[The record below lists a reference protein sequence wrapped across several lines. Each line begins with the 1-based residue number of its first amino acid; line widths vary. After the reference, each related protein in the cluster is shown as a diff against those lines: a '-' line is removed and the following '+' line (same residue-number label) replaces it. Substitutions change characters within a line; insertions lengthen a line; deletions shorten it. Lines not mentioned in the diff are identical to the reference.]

1 MRLAAART
9 LVDAAIAH
17 AEGLGARATVCVLD
31 AGANVVLQARMD
43 GAALMGLQIAHDKAH
58 TAVGLDMPS
67 GALQEHLQP
76 GAFLYGFNTP
86 GMLPLGGGFPVH
98 EDGVLVGAIGVSGP
112 SATPT
117 SRSPRRRCRRCDPRG
132 AGPRDGR
139 RHRRGDR
146 HR

>member
-43 GAALMGLQIAHDKAH
+43 GAALMGLQIAHDKAR

-67 GALQEHLQP
+67 GALQEHLQRERSST
-76 GAFLYGFNTP
+76 A
-86 GMLPLGGGFPVH
+86 
-98 EDGVLVGAIGVSGP
+98 
-112 SATPT
+112 
-117 SRSPRRRCRRCDPRG
+117 SPRRGCSRSA
-132 AGPRDGR
+132 AGSPSTRTACSSAR
-139 RHRRGDR
+139 SA
-146 HR
+146 